1 MPVSSIADYT
11 FTMSSIGPTYAYNS
25 FDNPFDTMRGSR
37 LSMSAAYA
45 GGPLGGSI
53 HLLKPTINA
62 THFFKLSRRSS
73 FSVNAE
79 LGYIFPLNKDCSHTY
94 AERDETG
101 KTLCVPEV
109 ERFTVGGEFSVRGFQ
124 TGTLGPFETLGGRS
138 GPVGAYA
145 MQVYNADYIFKINDP
160 LRFVVWADAGVG
172 YGYKA
177 NFDPAKLR
185 YSTGVELRIFLPVFQ
200 FPLRFIYA
208 FNPQKQKGDFFQGFQ
223 FTIGSGY

>member
-1 MPVSSIADYT
+1 
-11 FTMSSIGPTYAYNS
+11 
-25 FDNPFDTMRGSR
+25 MRGWR
-37 LSMSAAYA
+37 LTMGVAYA
-45 GGPLGGSI
+45 GGPLGGSV
-53 HLLKPTINA
+53 HMLKPSVNA

-73 FSVNAE
+73 VAVNAE
-79 LGYIFPLNKDCSHTY
+79 AGYILPLSKDCSHTY
-94 AERDETG
+94 VERDATG

-124 TGTLGPFETLGGRS
+124 TGTLGPFETLAGRS

-145 MQVYNADYIFKINDP
+145 MQVYNVDYIFKINDP
-160 LRFVVWADAGVG
+160 LRFVVWGDAGVG
-172 YGYKA
+172 YGYKEP
-177 NFDPAKLR
+177 FSFGKLR

-208 FNPQKQKGDFFQGFQ
+208 FNPQRKPGDQFQGFQ